1 MFTVTLR
8 PSGGVRRL
16 SRVDRR
22 ALALIAAAG
31 LALTAAPS
39 ALGAGAEDLLAQS
52 NTGTLTA
59 DGIAAGG
66 DTGSLSSQ
74 AKPATKSHSSSGSTA
89 ASSGSSADQ
98 LPFTG
103 SDPRI
108 TLLLGLAAVLAGA
121 GLRLRTRDPLSY

>member
-22 ALALIAAAG
+22 SLALIAAAG
-31 LALTAAPS
+31 LALAAAPS

-74 AKPATKSHSSSGSTA
+74 AKPATKSHAPSGSAA
-89 ASSGSSADQ
+89 AS
-98 LPFTG
+98 P
-103 SDPRI
+103 
-108 TLLLGLAAVLAGA
+108 
-121 GLRLRTRDPLSY
+121 